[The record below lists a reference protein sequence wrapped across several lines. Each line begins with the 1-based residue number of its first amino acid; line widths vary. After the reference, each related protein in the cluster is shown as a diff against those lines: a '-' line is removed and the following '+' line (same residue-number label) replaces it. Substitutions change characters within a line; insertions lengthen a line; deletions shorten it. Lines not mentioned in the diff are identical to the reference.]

1 MAISKVVTTTVA
13 RDIET
18 LVPVTGTSTPSCDAC
33 VNGGCN
39 EYNRSQKSDKFG
51 GIHRSRLVRSSA
63 GRHALFIVGGACYS
77 NAALC
82 KKINTQVVDPHWYSL
97 GLDGPGVEAEPDEDA
112 KPGLKS
118 DSSYTMMV
126 QEVNQSYTYILM
138 NPHTTMYPIFVFIV
152 HCSCIIHNE

>member
-39 EYNRSQKSDKFG
+39 EYNRSQKRDKFC

-63 GRHALFIVGGACYS
+63 GRHALFIVGGGLAILTLLS
-77 NAALC
+77 
-82 KKINTQVVDPHWYSL
+82 KKRSIHKLWT
-97 GLDGPGVEAEPDEDA
+97 
-112 KPGLKS
+112 
-118 DSSYTMMV
+118 
-126 QEVNQSYTYILM
+126 
-138 NPHTTMYPIFVFIV
+138 PIGIPWG
-152 HCSCIIHNE
+152 